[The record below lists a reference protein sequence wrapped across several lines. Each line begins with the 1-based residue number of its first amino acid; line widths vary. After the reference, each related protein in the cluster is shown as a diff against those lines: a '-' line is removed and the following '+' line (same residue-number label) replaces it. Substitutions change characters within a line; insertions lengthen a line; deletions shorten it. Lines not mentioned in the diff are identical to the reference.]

1 MRGYY
6 RHVRRRASLPVAPG
20 VFIACLDALVA
31 FTALVV
37 LLASPNAARAAAPTR
52 VGLADVGHG
61 AASHAALGALRARL
75 EGRPDLALPKE
86 TAREALEA
94 PLADVG
100 VGAEADATLRPRAR
114 ELVRAARDAYSRF
127 EYDVALE
134 RLRQAEL
141 ALATAPPAPELT
153 QLLVEV
159 NLLVG
164 VLQVDRGDLPHALDA
179 FRTVQRL
186 EPARRKLDAGRYRP
200 RAVALYA
207 QAAAAPETRGSRI
220 SVVTEPAGAE
230 VWIDGARAG
239 TAPFTAPL
247 GAGVHYVSAVAPG
260 STPRLEKPLLR
271 PGEDTRL
278 SLMLARSPPEARVRE
293 SRVAL
298 ATPDAAPEASSEPA
312 APSASPARP
321 WATGAAALAAGASL
335 DVLVLVRDANG
346 GVTAEAAVYDA
357 RTGAL
362 GAWTAATP
370 VEPVLAALALALV
383 PPPPAERLVSGAGAT
398 HGSSRPPTTAW
409 YRSWWVVPPLLAVGA
424 ATALGTLWI
433 IDRERTTTYA
443 VNRWCFDR
451 TCAP

>member
-6 RHVRRRASLPVAPG
+6 RHVRRRASPPAPSG
-20 VFIACLDALVA
+20 AAFIAGVVVLVA
-31 FTALVV
+31 
-37 LLASPNAARAAAPTR
+37 LLASPSAARAAAPTR

-61 AASHAALGALRARL
+61 AASHAALVALRARL
-75 EGRPDLALPKE
+75 EGRAELALPRE

-94 PLADVG
+94 PLAD
-100 VGAEADATLRPRAR
+100 GAGDADATLRPRAR

-141 ALATAPPAPELT
+141 ALATAPPTAELT

-164 VLQVDRGDLPHALDA
+164 VVQVDRGDVPHALDA
-179 FRTVQRL
+179 FRAVQRL
-186 EPARRKLDAGRYRP
+186 EPGRGSLDAGRYRP

-207 QAAAAPETRGSRI
+207 QAAAAPEGRRSRI

-239 TAPFTAPL
+239 TSPLTTPL
-247 GAGVHYVSAVAPG
+247 GAGSHYVSAVAPG
-260 STPRLEKPLLR
+260 STPRLEKPLVR

-278 SLMLARSPPEARVRE
+278 SLMLARLPPEARVRE
-293 SRVAL
+293 ARVAL
-298 ATPDAAPEASSEPA
+298 ATPDASPEASSETSSPG
-312 APSASPARP
+312 ASPPASRP
-321 WATGAAALAAGASL
+321 WSIGAAALAADASL
-335 DVLVLVRDANG
+335 DVLVLVRDGHG
-346 GVTAEAAVYDA
+346 GVTAEAAVFDA

-362 GAWTAATP
+362 GAWTPAVP
-370 VEPVLAALALALV
+370 VEPVLAALALALA
-383 PPPPAERLVSGAGAT
+383 PPAPAERLVGGAERAP
-398 HGSSRPPTTAW
+398 GSSRPPTAAW

-424 ATALGTLWI
+424 AAALGTLWI